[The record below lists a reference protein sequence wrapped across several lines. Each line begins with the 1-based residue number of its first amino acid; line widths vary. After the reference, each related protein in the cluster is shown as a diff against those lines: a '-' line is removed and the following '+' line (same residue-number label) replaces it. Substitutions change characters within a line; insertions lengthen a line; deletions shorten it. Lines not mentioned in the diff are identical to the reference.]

1 MTAQLVFPTIL
12 IQAFGWALLH
22 SIWQGFLIFACLR
35 LVLWLWPQA
44 SASVKYNLSY
54 LSLTGIFA
62 WFSITLW
69 QQLQAAMKIR
79 QATWT
84 MIETGIRQKHLEIPA
99 IYHSQHTLTHY
110 VPQLEMWF
118 PVLVALYVTGVAV
131 MSIKF
136 VLDLVQLKQI
146 RQKQVLPI
154 DATWENH
161 LEKLAAQLR
170 IPRKVQLLISTHVQ
184 VPVMIGFLKPVILLP
199 VAMFNNLSAEQL
211 EAILLHELAHIKRND
226 YLLNIFQSIA
236 ETILFFN
243 PFIWWISKNIRL
255 EREHCCDDL
264 VIAGQV
270 QPLQYAKALVAL
282 EEYRLTVNALAMAAA
297 DNKQHLFHRIKR
309 IMEMK
314 TKNINYTQKLL
325 AIMIIAVS
333 LVAIAW
339 LNPIQARAKQKV
351 KKDPAPV
358 LTNISRAYLRDTVVP
373 KAKAAA
379 EAEELDQDA
388 MDADVAAATA
398 EAMASVDWDA
408 VNDEV
413 QNAMAGIDWDEI
425 SKNVEQAMAGI
436 DWEAINKEVIQN
448 VTASTSHIHTNFKT
462 NVQANI
468 DTNVINENIRAG
480 MESAKIAMAQA
491 LPAAQMG
498 LEEARKAMNSKE
510 VREAMEK
517 GRKEAAIAMKQAQ
530 KEMALAMAESRKEM
544 GKQKE
549 AMEKQRQ
556 AMAEQRKAMV
566 AAKSDLKYKKLID
579 QMAKDNL
586 IDREKGFTIEKKNG
600 TLYIN
605 KVAQSDAVANKYS
618 EYLNGA
624 ESIAIMGKE
633 DNLTISVEEKD

>member
-35 LVLWLWPQA
+35 LVLWLWPHA

-54 LSLTGIFA
+54 LSLTGVFA

-69 QQLQAAMKIR
+69 QQLHAAMKIR
-79 QATWT
+79 QATWA

-99 IYHSQHTLTHY
+99 IYHSQSTLTHY

-146 RQKQVLPI
+146 RQKQVLPG
-154 DATWENH
+154 DASWEKH
-161 LEKLAAQLR
+161 LEKLAAQMR
-170 IPRKVQLLISTHVQ
+170 IPRKVQLLISTHIQ

-199 VAMFNNLSAEQL
+199 IAMFNNLSAEQL

-243 PFIWWISKNIRL
+243 PFTWWISKNIRL

-325 AIMIIAVS
+325 AITIIAVC
-333 LVAIAW
+333 LVSIAW

-358 LTNISRAYLRDTVVP
+358 LTHISRTYLGDTVVP
-373 KAKAAA
+373 KVKDAKDLDREAADADIAAAAA
-379 EAEELDQDA
+379 EA
-388 MDADVAAATA
+388 VAAI
-398 EAMASVDWDA
+398 DWDA
-408 VNDEV
+408 VNSEV
-413 QNAMAGIDWDEI
+413 DKAMADVDWDAI
-425 SKNVEQAMAGI
+425 SKDVDKAMKEI
-436 DWEAINKEVIQN
+436 DWEAINNTVIQTVAATN
-448 VTASTSHIHTNFKT
+448 KNINTNIHTNLNT
-462 NVQANI
+462 NVHANI
-468 DTNVINENIRAG
+468 DTNVINESIRLG
-480 MESAKIAMAQA
+480 MESAKLGTLEAMKA
-491 LPAAQMG
+491 L
-498 LEEARKAMNSKE
+498 NSKE
-510 VREAMEK
+510 LKEAIEQ
-517 GRKEAAIAMKQAQ
+517 GRKEAAIAMKEAK
-530 KEMALAMAESRKEM
+530 KEMAVAMAASRQEM
-544 GKQKE
+544 GKQRE
-549 AMEKQRQ
+549 AMVQQREAMVKQRE
-556 AMAEQRKAMV
+556 AMAQQRKVM
-566 AAKSDLKYKKLID
+566 AAAGSDLKYKKMID
-579 QMAKDNL
+579 QMASDHL
-586 IDREKGFTIEKKNG
+586 IDREKGFSIEKKNG

-605 KVAQSDAVANKYS
+605 KVAQSEAVANKYS
-618 EYLNGA
+618 EYLAGA
-624 ESIAIMGKE
+624 ESIAISGKD